1 MGVTHSRPVLWGLG
15 AVAAVLGTVAAVL
28 KASDGSH
35 PVPDVVLTTSAGAL
49 FVAAGLFAAARVR
62 TNPCGPLMVLVGL
75 ALFAEDLQLSREP
88 LVFTVGLLL
97 AHASTPLVL
106 HLVLAFPDGRL
117 DGWAP
122 RTLVAAT
129 YVVAVGISGV
139 GTLFV
144 DWPARVPGKP
154 ENLLL
159 VLDAPAATAAVQQT
173 MNIAALVI
181 AAGVLAVLS
190 RRWRAR
196 PALRPVL
203 VVALAGAACSAAAA
217 AIGSPGPGYVV
228 AVTAYKVAFCLWP
241 LTFALGIVRTAPRAA
256 DLTNLLLALRGEVD
270 LRELLSRTLHDR
282 SLRLGEWDPVTRSWQ
297 FRDEH
302 GQLVTPGPGERTVTL
317 AWSENG
323 PIAAVLRRDTTWDDP
338 RVLEAAGT
346 VARLVT
352 EHQRKTDADRTRLA
366 QARRTGVRLVELAD
380 AERQRV
386 ERDLHDGAQQRLV
399 VVALGL
405 RMAQQR
411 LDPRADPELAELLA
425 TTADG
430 LDAAIVEL
438 RELARGIHPVAL
450 TQGGLVPAVTALI
463 ERTPLPVELTTPTL
477 PRFPRP
483 VEATAYFVIAEAITN
498 ALKHSGATGVT
509 VTLDLDA
516 EQLHIAVCDNGIGV
530 LNGNGSGL
538 AGLADRLRALD
549 GHLRLDS
556 ASGAGTT
563 VHATIPVGDQPCP
576 T

>member
-1 MGVTHSRPVLWGLG
+1 VGVTHSRAVLWGLG
-15 AVAAVLGTVAAVL
+15 VAGALLGTTAAVL
-28 KASDGSH
+28 KVADGSH
-35 PVPDVVLTTSAGAL
+35 PVGDVVLTTSAGAL
-49 FVAAGLFAAARVR
+49 FVAAGLFAAVRVR
-62 TNPCGPLMVLVGL
+62 ANPCGPLMVLVGL
-75 ALFAEDLQLSREP
+75 ALFAEDLQLSQQP
-88 LVFTVGLLL
+88 VVFTVGLLV
-97 AHASTPLVL
+97 AHVSTPLVL
-106 HLVLAFPDGRL
+106 HLVLAYPDGRL
-117 DGWAP
+117 EGWAP
-122 RTLVAAT
+122 RALVAAT
-129 YVVAVGISGV
+129 YVVAVGLPAL
-139 GTLFV
+139 GTPFV
-144 DWPARVPGKP
+144 DWAGRWPTKP
-154 ENLLL
+154 DNLLL
-159 VLDAPAATAAVQQT
+159 VTDAPGFTGVLEQT
-173 MNIAALVI
+173 MNAAALAI
-181 AAGVLAVLS
+181 AAGALVVLS

-203 VVALAGAACSAAAA
+203 VVALAGAACSAVAAA
-217 AIGSPGPGYVV
+217 YHPVYFV

-270 LRELLSRTLHDR
+270 LRELLARTLHDR
-282 SLRLGEWDPVTRSWQ
+282 SLRLGEWDPVTRTWQ
-297 FRDEH
+297 FRDEN
-302 GQLVTPGPGERTVTL
+302 GELVTPGPGERTVTL

-352 EHQRKTDADRTRLA
+352 EHQRKLDADRARLA
-366 QARRTGVRLVELAD
+366 EARRTGVRMVELAD

-411 LDPRADPELAELLA
+411 LDARADPELAELLA
-425 TTADG
+425 STADG

-438 RELARGIHPVAL
+438 RDLARGIHPVAL

-463 ERTPLPVELTTPTL
+463 ERTPLPVELTSPTL

-483 VEATAYFVIAEAITN
+483 VEATAYFVVAEAITN

-509 VTLDLDA
+509 VTLGLDA
-516 EQLHIAVCDNGIGV
+516 EQLHISVCDNGIGV

-538 AGLADRLRALD
+538 TGLADRVRALD
-549 GHLRLDS
+549 GDLRLDS
-556 ASGAGTT
+556 TSGVGTS
-563 VHATIPVGDQPCP
+563 VHATIPVGDQLCA